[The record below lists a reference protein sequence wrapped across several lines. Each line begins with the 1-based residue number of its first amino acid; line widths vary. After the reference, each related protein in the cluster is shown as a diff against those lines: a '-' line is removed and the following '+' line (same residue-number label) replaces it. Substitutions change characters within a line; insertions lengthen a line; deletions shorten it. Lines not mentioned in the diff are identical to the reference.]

1 MGIFGNLFKSQND
14 KEIIALKKTAD
25 KVEALADKYKAMS
38 DEELT
43 KQTAVLK
50 QRLADGE
57 TTDDILPDAFAVV
70 REAGDRIL
78 HMRHFYVQILGGI
91 VLHQGRIAQMATGE
105 GKTLVAT
112 LPPELR

>member
-78 HMRHFYVQILGGI
+78 HMRHFLSLIHI
-91 VLHQGRIAQMATGE
+91 
-105 GKTLVAT
+105 
-112 LPPELR
+112 